1 MGFVAAAQLL
11 VERVDHVI
19 RMRRSIVLLCASSA
33 LWMSVAASDE
43 TTSVNGVSAP
53 PTMTAFAS
61 RILQAHP
68 RVQAAQAELEAAR
81 ARERAAARAL
91 YNPTLGAEY
100 EDGEVRRQSVGI
112 NQRIDLGG
120 KRDARER
127 VASSETQSA
136 TESLVQIRQEVL
148 AELFSALGMVAV
160 AAEQLQIA
168 DERKALIERLR
179 ALANERRSAG
189 DLSQIELELAR
200 LAYAEA
206 VLLRSQA
213 ATHQV
218 TAEQALARVVGADQ
232 GAYPPLPT
240 SYTSINLNES
250 SVNAILT
257 DLPRVRAAQAR
268 VAASQAALD
277 LRRRERWP
285 DPTIGLYAGREG
297 DDDLIGIRFSIPL
310 PVRNTFRAEVDA
322 ASANVDALDRSVADD
337 YRQLR
342 AALVAAQKRY
352 ELARVAWDEWQRMG
366 AGSLSSQ
373 TDMLERLWRAG
384 ELNTTD
390 YLVQLQQTL
399 DTRMAASEQRGVLW
413 EAWVAWLAVSGQ
425 VYTWSGFSV
434 LR

>member
-1 MGFVAAAQLL
+1 MTAAQLL
-11 VERVDHVI
+11 VERVDRVI
-19 RMRRSIVLLCASSA
+19 RMRRGIVLLCASLA
-33 LWMSVAASDE
+33 LSMSVSASDE
-43 TTSVNGVSAP
+43 TTSVNGATAP

-61 RILQAHP
+61 RILKTHP
-68 RVQAAQAELEAAR
+68 RVQAAQAELEATR

-120 KRDARER
+120 KRGARER

-136 TESLVQIRQEVL
+136 AESLALIRQEVL

-168 DERKALIERLR
+168 NERKALIERLR
-179 ALANERRSAG
+179 TLTIERRSAG

-213 ATHQV
+213 AAQQV

-232 GAYPPLPT
+232 AAYPPLPT
-240 SYTSINLNES
+240 SYTSISLNES

-277 LRRRERWP
+277 LRRRERRP

-322 ASANVDALDRSVADD
+322 ASADIKALDRSVADD

-366 AGSLSSQ
+366 AGSLTSQ

-425 VYTWSGFSV
+425 VDTWSGFGIP
-434 LR
+434 R

>member
-1 MGFVAAAQLL
+1 
-11 VERVDHVI
+11 
-19 RMRRSIVLLCASSA
+19 
-33 LWMSVAASDE
+33 MSVSASDE
-43 TTSVNGVSAP
+43 TTAMSGGSAP
-53 PTMTAFAS
+53 PAMTAFAD

-68 RVQAAQAELEAAR
+68 RVQAALAELEAAR
-81 ARERAAARAL
+81 ARERGAGRAL

-120 KRDARER
+120 KRDARQR
-127 VASSETQSA
+127 VASSETESA
-136 TESLVQIRQEVL
+136 VESLALIRQQVL
-148 AELFSALGMVAV
+148 ADLFNALGMAAV

-179 ALANERRSAG
+179 TLANERRKAG

-206 VLLRSQA
+206 ALLRSQA
-213 ATHQV
+213 ATQQV
-218 TAEQALARVVGADQ
+218 TAQQALARVAGADLA
-232 GAYPPLPT
+232 AYPPLPT
-240 SYTSINLNES
+240 SYTSVSLSES

-257 DLPRVRAAQAR
+257 DLPSVRAAQAR
-268 VAASQAALD
+268 VAAAQASVD
-277 LRRRERWP
+277 LRRRERRP
-285 DPTIGLYAGREG
+285 DPTIGLFAGREG

-310 PVRNTFRAEVDA
+310 PVRNSFRAEVDA
-322 ASANVDALDRSVADD
+322 ASADLEALDQSVAND

-342 AALVAAQKRY
+342 AALVAAQQRY
-352 ELARVAWDEWQRMG
+352 ELARTAWEEWQRMG
-366 AGSLSSQ
+366 AGSLTSQ

-399 DTRMAASEQRGVLW
+399 DTRMAASEQRGVVW
-413 EAWVAWLAVSGQ
+413 EAWITWLAVSGQ
-425 VYTWSGFSV
+425 VDTWSGFSTP
-434 LR
+434 R

>member
-1 MGFVAAAQLL
+1 
-11 VERVDHVI
+11 
-19 RMRRSIVLLCASSA
+19 
-33 LWMSVAASDE
+33 MSGG
-43 TTSVNGVSAP
+43 TAP
-53 PTMTAFAS
+53 PAMTAFAD

-81 ARERAAARAL
+81 ARERAAGRAL

-112 NQRIDLGG
+112 YQTIDLGG
-120 KRDARER
+120 KRGARKLI
-127 VASSETQSA
+127 ALSESQSA
-136 TESLVQIRQEVL
+136 VESLTLIRQKVL
-148 AELFSALGMVAV
+148 ADLFNALGMAAV

-179 ALANERRSAG
+179 TLANERRKAG

-206 VLLRSQA
+206 ALLRSQA
-213 ATHQV
+213 ATQQV
-218 TAEQALARVVGADQ
+218 TAEQALARVTGAEL
-232 GAYPPLPT
+232 GVYPPLPT
-240 SYTSINLNES
+240 SYTSVNLNES

-257 DLPRVRAAQAR
+257 DLPSVRDAQAR
-268 VAASQAALD
+268 IEAAQGTVE
-277 LRRRERWP
+277 LRRRERRP
-285 DPTIGLYAGREG
+285 DPTIGLFAGREG

-310 PVRNTFRAEVDA
+310 LVRNSFRAEVDA
-322 ASANVDALDRSVADD
+322 ASADLEALDQSLAND

-342 AALVAAQKRY
+342 AALVAAQQRY
-352 ELARVAWDEWQRMG
+352 ELARTAWDEWQSLG
-366 AGSLSSQ
+366 AGSLTSQ

-399 DTRMAASEQRGVLW
+399 DTRMAASEQRGVVW
-413 EAWVAWLAVSGQ
+413 EAWIAWLAVSGQ
-425 VYTWSGFSV
+425 VDTWSGVSTPS
-434 LR
+434 